1 MAEKTT
7 GIINGIDTDA
17 LRQLMKDVSADH
29 AKGKVKFQVA
39 STWTGQCRMET
50 KVSSYQIGGKTVVR
64 PHTIVIDEPPE
75 LLGKNEAPN
84 PQEVLM
90 AAFNSCI
97 MVGYTAGASMKG
109 IKLEKL
115 VIETDGE
122 LDLRGFLGLDSTV
135 KPGYD
140 TIQYRVYI
148 KGNGTEAQFQEIHE
162 AVCATSPNHF
172 NVSQPIKLDAK
183 LIVEK

>member
-1 MAEKTT
+1 MAEKAT

-17 LRQLMKDVSADH
+17 LRQVIGEVAADH
-29 AKGKVKFQVA
+29 AKGIVKFRVTTA
-39 STWTGQCRMET
+39 WKGQCRMET
-50 KVSSYQIGGKTVVR
+50 QVKSYELAGQTIER
-64 PHTIVIDEPPE
+64 PHTIIIDEPVE

-97 MVGYTAGASMKG
+97 MVGYTVGAAMKG

-115 VIETDGE
+115 EVHTEGE
-122 LDLRGFLGLDSTV
+122 LDLRGFLGIDASV

-140 TIQYRVYI
+140 TIHYSVHI
-148 KGNGTEAQFQEIHE
+148 KGNGTKEQFQEIHQT
-162 AVCATSPNHF
+162 VISTSPNYF
-172 NVSQPIKLDAK
+172 NISQPIKVDAK
-183 LIVEK
+183 LVVE